1 MAIDPDNPEHR
12 AAVFTG
18 RSRALGEV
26 TVLVNRL
33 GRAVDPAVG
42 PETTLNTLAS
52 NWLELVSWLDQAALE
67 AIDEL
72 ELFHRET

>member
-1 MAIDPDNPEHR
+1 MAIDPDSPEYR
-12 AAVFTG
+12 AAMLTG

-33 GRAVDPAVG
+33 GRAVDPAAG
-42 PETTLNTLAS
+42 RDATLNTLAS

-67 AIDEL
+67 TIDEL
-72 ELFHRET
+72 ELFQRET